1 MLFLAS
7 EMRYNEKQSVNI
19 YCVHG
24 FISHIKIQK
33 KRDRVLTM
41 AGGAIPKLTW
51 S

>member
-1 MLFLAS
+1 MLFLAT
-7 EMRYNEKQSVNI
+7 EIRYNAKQSMNI
-19 YCVHG
+19 YPVHG
-24 FISHIKIQK
+24 SISHIKIQK

>member
-41 AGGAIPKLTW
+41 AGGAIPKFTW